1 MTPWYTLLTVP
12 VVVIVKIKNEIQI
25 AKKKSFTF
33 EKKKHIAKVNQTIDW
48 LLITSL
54 FGYTVQKLI
63 NLP

>member
-25 AKKKSFTF
+25 EKKNHLHLK
-33 EKKKHIAKVNQTIDW
+33 KKKHIAKLNQTIDW
-48 LLITSL
+48 LLTTSL

>member
-1 MTPWYTLLTVP
+1 VP
-12 VVVIVKIKNEIQI
+12 VVDIVKIKNEIQI
-25 AKKKSFTF
+25 
-33 EKKKHIAKVNQTIDW
+33 EKKKHIAKLNQTIDW